1 MDFKAQILK
10 DLKVFHN
17 PGEFAEMMNIWY
29 AGSQYE
35 VPAVLDHLTEADR
48 KQPGGDNSEGIYRV
62 EAILYISHDD
72 MGIVPKKGREIEIEE
87 AGAVNLYTIQK
98 SSYEDGEII
107 LELGAFTE

>member
-1 MDFKAQILK
+1 
-10 DLKVFHN
+10 
-17 PGEFAEMMNIWY
+17 
-29 AGSQYE
+29 
-35 VPAVLDHLTEADR
+35 
-48 KQPGGDNSEGIYRV
+48 
-62 EAILYISHDD
+62 

>member
-1 MDFKAQILK
+1 MDFKAQIMK

-17 PGEFAEMMNIWY
+17 PGEFAEMMNLWY
-29 AGSQYE
+29 AGSPYT

-48 KQPGGDNSEGIYRV
+48 QQPSGDHSEGIYRT
-62 EAILYISHDD
+62 EAMLYISHADI
-72 MGIVPKKGREIEIEE
+72 GIVPKKGREIEIEE

-98 SSYEDGEII
+98 SRYEDGEII